1 MKNEKINV
9 TVPCS
14 FCNDKYAIEMTAAQ
28 FNELQSPHRRH
39 IQDIIPELA
48 PEMRELFISGMCP
61 KCWDK
66 LFSFENEEEE

>member
-9 TVPCS
+9 TVPCG
-14 FCNDKYAIEMTAAQ
+14 FCHTEYKVEMTESQ
-28 FNELQSPHRRH
+28 FNELMSPHRRH

-48 PEMRELFISGMCP
+48 PEIRELFISGMCP

>member
-9 TVPCS
+9 NVPCG
-14 FCNDKYAIEMTAAQ
+14 FCNTEYKVEMTESQ
-28 FNELQSPHRRH
+28 FNELMSPHRRH

-48 PEMRELFISGMCP
+48 PEIRELFISGMCP

-66 LFSFENEEEE
+66 LFGSEED

>member
-1 MKNEKINV
+1 MSNEKLSVN
-9 TVPCS
+9 VPCS
-14 FCNDKYAIEMTAAQ
+14 FCNAEYIIEMTVSQ

>member
-9 TVPCS
+9 NVPCR
-14 FCNDKYAIEMTAAQ
+14 FCHTEYKVEMTMTQ
-28 FNELQSPHRRH
+28 FIELQSPHRRH

-61 KCWDK
+61 KCWGK
-66 LFSFENEEEE
+66 LFSFEDEDE

>member
-1 MKNEKINV
+1 MENEKINV

-14 FCNDKYAIEMTAAQ
+14 FCNAKYAIKMTAAQ

>member
-1 MKNEKINV
+1 MSNEKISV

-14 FCNDKYAIEMTAAQ
+14 FCHTEYPIQMTQAQ
-28 FNELQSPHRRH
+28 LDELMSPHRRH

>member
-1 MKNEKINV
+1 MKNERINV

-14 FCNDKYAIEMTAAQ
+14 FCHAEYPIQMTQGQ
-28 FNELQSPHRRH
+28 FDELQSPHRRH
-39 IQDIIPELA
+39 IQDIMPELA

-66 LFSFENEEEE
+66 LFGFENEEEE

>member
-14 FCNDKYAIEMTAAQ
+14 FCNAKYAIEMTAAQ

-66 LFSFENEEEE
+66 LFSFKNEEEE

>member
-1 MKNEKINV
+1 MSNEKISV

-14 FCNDKYAIEMTAAQ
+14 FCDSEYVIEMTMTQ
-28 FNELQSPHRRH
+28 FIELQSPHRRH

-66 LFSFENEEEE
+66 LFSFEDEEE

>member
-1 MKNEKINV
+1 MKTEKVKINV
-9 TVPCS
+9 PCG
-14 FCNDKYAIEMTAAQ
+14 FCNTNYEIEMTQAQ
-28 FNELQSPHRRH
+28 LDELMSPHRRY

>member
-1 MKNEKINV
+1 MKNEKICV
-9 TVPCS
+9 SVPCG
-14 FCNDKYAIEMTAAQ
+14 FCHTKYEVEMTESQ
-28 FNELQSPHRRH
+28 FNELMSPHRRH

-66 LFSFENEEEE
+66 LFSFEDEEEE

>member
-9 TVPCS
+9 NVPCS
-14 FCNDKYAIEMTAAQ
+14 FCGSKHIIEMTMAQ
-28 FNELQSPHRRH
+28 FNELQSPHRRY

-66 LFSFENEEEE
+66 LFSFEDEDE

>member
-1 MKNEKINV
+1 MENEKVKINV
-9 TVPCS
+9 PCG
-14 FCNDKYAIEMTAAQ
+14 FCNTNYEIEMTQGQ
-28 FNELQSPHRRH
+28 FNEIMYPHRRH

>member
-1 MKNEKINV
+1 
-9 TVPCS
+9 
-14 FCNDKYAIEMTAAQ
+14 MTESQ
-28 FNELQSPHRRH
+28 FNELMSPHRRH

>member
-1 MKNEKINV
+1 MSNEKISV

-14 FCNDKYAIEMTAAQ
+14 FCDSEYVIEMTMTQ
-28 FNELQSPHRRH
+28 FIELQSHHRRH
-39 IQDIIPELA
+39 IQDIIPEVA

-66 LFSFENEEEE
+66 LFSFEYEDE